1 MIIAAAQRNPGFLS
15 RFLQGWRGE
24 LGINQLAFL
33 LNIPTVVI
41 LVLLIAYPLGYAFY
55 LSIHEVTISTLRSGE
70 TPFVGLKNYITVLQD
85 PLFLTTLGRTLVMG
99 LLSVFLMLAIGL
111 FVAMGMKME
120 HARISYVTRALV
132 LMPWA
137 VPPIANGL
145 MWSFIFNS
153 RYGHLNSTLY
163 SLGFI
168 DHFIRFLS
176 DPTLAFLAV
185 IIAYVW
191 RVMPFSAL
199 LYHAALAGI
208 PKEVY
213 EAAEVDGANPW
224 QQFWHITLPLLRP
237 VTAVLLILRTAF
249 ALMIFDEVFALTSG
263 GPGDSTWTAAWY
275 SYWTSFRLIR
285 FDTGSAAAFILAVV
299 IGIFAWFYI
308 KFVYR
313 RMGE

>member
-1 MIIAAAQRNPGFLS
+1 MIAATQRNSGFLT
-15 RFLQGWRGE
+15 RFLQGWRGD

-111 FVAMGMKME
+111 FVAMGMNME
-120 HARISYVTRALV
+120 HSRISYVTRALV

-176 DPTLAFLAV
+176 DPTLAFMAV
-185 IIAYVW
+185 V
-191 RVMPFSAL
+191 
-199 LYHAALAGI
+199 I
-208 PKEVY
+208 PKEIY

-299 IGIFAWFYI
+299 IGFFAWIYI

-313 RMGE
+313 RMEE